1 MFLGGS
7 MSRQDEPGRS
17 LAEKL
22 DHLFAHVTR
31 RNGSEFTYEEVAS
44 AITAE
49 GVTISQSYVWQLRKG
64 KKDNPTLKH
73 LQGLADFFGVP
84 VTYFFNEGVSDRV
97 DRQLEYL
104 RAEQARLRELADT
117 DEVRLMAMRAGELT
131 TDRRELVKNLLD
143 VVWRD
148 QQAMRERGSKQD

>member
-1 MFLGGS
+1 
-7 MSRQDEPGRS
+7 MSRQENPGRS

-22 DHLFAHVTR
+22 DHLFANVTR
-31 RNGSEFTYEEVAS
+31 RNGHEFSYEEVAS
-44 AITAE
+44 AITAA

-84 VTYFFNEGVSDRV
+84 VTYFFNEDVSDRV
-97 DRQLEYL
+97 DRQLEFL
-104 RAEQARLRELADT
+104 RAEQARLREMVDT

-148 QQAMRERGSKQD
+148 QQAMRERESEQD

>member
-1 MFLGGS
+1 

>member
-1 MFLGGS
+1 
-7 MSRQDEPGRS
+7 MSGQDEPGRS

-31 RNGSEFTYEEVAS
+31 RNGTEFTYEEVAS

-104 RAEQARLRELADT
+104 RAEQARLRELAET

>member
-1 MFLGGS
+1 
-7 MSRQDEPGRS
+7 MSGQDEPGRS

-31 RNGSEFTYEEVAS
+31 RNGTEFTYEEVAS

-97 DRQLEYL
+97 DRQLKYL

>member
-7 MSRQDEPGRS
+7 MSRQDGPGRS

-31 RNGSEFTYEEVAS
+31 RNGTEFTYEEVAS

-84 VTYFFNEGVSDRV
+84 VTYFFNEDVSDRV

-104 RAEQARLRELADT
+104 RAEQARLRELAET

>member
-1 MFLGGS
+1 

-31 RNGSEFTYEEVAS
+31 RNGGEFTYEEVAS

-84 VTYFFNEGVSDRV
+84 VTYFFNEDVSDRV
-97 DRQLEYL
+97 DRQLAYL